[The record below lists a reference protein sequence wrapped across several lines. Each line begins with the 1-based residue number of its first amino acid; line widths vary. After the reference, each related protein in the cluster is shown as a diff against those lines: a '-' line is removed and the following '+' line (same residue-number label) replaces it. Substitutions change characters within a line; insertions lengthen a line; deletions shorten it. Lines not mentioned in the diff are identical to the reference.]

1 MNFAKPLVQGLKES
15 YDATAHYSRA
25 MGNIG
30 RKAAGTEG
38 RMIAEGVDRAAAQI
52 DMNVIQPAKA
62 MGRDAIN
69 FTARKLDQAGAA
81 VETAG
86 LVTLGLGIEAGQAI
100 KTGAEDAGRAIVSG
114 AKVAGR
120 AVEDAGLV
128 TLGLGIEAGHAIKT
142 GAEDAG
148 RAIVS
153 GAKAAGREVRFEAR
167 ELGTAARKAGERG
180 VQALDNVRI
189 AADNAAF
196 GARTFVKDE
205 ALQVQNNVA
214 HKSIHLGD
222 KLLHWGEKH
231 KVV

>member
-114 AKVAGR
+114 AK
-120 AVEDAGLV
+120 
-128 TLGLGIEAGHAIKT
+128 
-142 GAEDAG
+142 
-148 RAIVS
+148 
-153 GAKAAGREVRFEAR
+153 AAGREVRFEAR